1 MKVYYQDDLV
11 TLYHGDALDKL
22 ASLSTDSVHAVVT
35 DPPYI
40 IGAVSSGGLNSKSGG
55 WADMMNSSLW
65 FTAWYREVGRILK
78 HDGSFWTFLNWRTL
92 PVVTKAAMDARLPM
106 TSMMVWDKQWI
117 GPGGNQGLRPAY
129 EMCALMAQP
138 GFSIENRGIPDVWQ
152 HKVGSYKAT
161 GHPAEKPAGLV
172 GRILDT
178 AGLEPGQ
185 TVVEPFSGSGTTA
198 VAAKQRGLRC
208 IAVEAEERFCEMAAR
223 RLSQGTLDLGG
234 VA

>member
-1 MKVYYQDDLV
+1 MKPYYEDDLV

-22 ASLSTDSVHAVVT
+22 AALTTDSVHAVVT

-55 WADMMNSSLW
+55 WSDMMNSSLW

-92 PVVTKAAMDARLPM
+92 PVVVKAAMDARLPI
-106 TSMMVWDKQWI
+106 TSVMVWDKQWI

-138 GFSIENRGIPDVWQ
+138 GFAVKDRGVPDVWQ

-161 GHPAEKPAGLV
+161 GHPAEKPEGLV
-172 GRILDT
+172 GRILDV
-178 AGLEPGQ
+178 AGVQPGQ

-198 VAAKQRGLRC
+198 VAAKVRGIRC

-223 RLSQGTLDLGG
+223 RLSQDTLNLS
-234 VA
+234 A